1 MGLKFKCPNCN
12 ENIYLK
18 YLTVGDI
25 AECRNCR
32 QRNVVPETA
41 ASIPNDEIDP
51 YQQAPETRTIAAEI
65 PPTQSTHPVSD
76 DKSSEMTQTP
86 KLEVKWSEVVVA
98 GKKYRLA
105 SRRRR
110 WLAVLVNDLL
120 SPFYAGVFVS
130 RALLESIL
138 RRQIPNIVAGSI
150 GVAFIFIAAT
160 LDQTGI
166 INLSFA
172 KGVSSFFATMCLLA
186 LFFGGGIGIVIL
198 FVLTITNF
206 FPSFF
211 IALCLFGWFF
221 GGDGALKGQGW
232 SKRTFKIRV
241 IHSRTG
247 EPCTFWQS
255 FLRRLLIYLPLIGMI
270 DVFFALDKKKQRL
283 GDKLAKTIVVNQEK
297 DEIVGRDRPASKT
310 ITIFLL
316 LLVLTYGSSLIQG
329 QINPTS
335 FFPTQNE
342 SLPKFVK
349 STDGRYQVT
358 VPDNWIELPELHDE
372 ASIMVGSR
380 WNELYLI
387 VHVEKKDDLDDI
399 NLEDYSQLTRG
410 FIISTLESE
419 EPSQLLEVSGP
430 IELSILGNKAI
441 QYEIRGTLEGLG
453 IVYLHSS
460 AENSQNFFQIIGYT
474 SISNF
479 SNENK
484 VILQEA
490 IQSLQSIP

>member
-1 MGLKFKCPNCN
+1 
-12 ENIYLK
+12 
-18 YLTVGDI
+18 
-25 AECRNCR
+25 
-32 QRNVVPETA
+32 
-41 ASIPNDEIDP
+41 
-51 YQQAPETRTIAAEI
+51 
-65 PPTQSTHPVSD
+65 
-76 DKSSEMTQTP
+76 
-86 KLEVKWSEVVVA
+86 
-98 GKKYRLA
+98 
-105 SRRRR
+105 
-110 WLAVLVNDLL
+110 
-120 SPFYAGVFVS
+120 
-130 RALLESIL
+130 
-138 RRQIPNIVAGSI
+138 
-150 GVAFIFIAAT
+150 
-160 LDQTGI
+160 
-166 INLSFA
+166 
-172 KGVSSFFATMCLLA
+172 
-186 LFFGGGIGIVIL
+186 
-198 FVLTITNF
+198 
-206 FPSFF
+206 
-211 IALCLFGWFF
+211 
-221 GGDGALKGQGW
+221 
-232 SKRTFKIRV
+232 
-241 IHSRTG
+241 
-247 EPCTFWQS
+247 
-255 FLRRLLIYLPLIGMI
+255 MI